1 MNAIPTQIIGTGL
14 IGTSIAL
21 RIAELGWPVELID
34 NSTGALQIA
43 SDLVPSAQKI
53 DRPDLVIIAT
63 NPKSLS
69 SAAISALQTYP
80 LATVIDVGSVKNR
93 VQLEVETFPDLI
105 KRFVGTH
112 PISGRESSGPSAS
125 RSDLF
130 LGRAWIL
137 TPSKHVEPKRINL
150 VKAFIS
156 EMGADPYE
164 MSTKLHDAL
173 FAKISH
179 LPQLLSVTL
188 ASSISELGPEISL
201 AGQGLRDML
210 RLAASDGR
218 LWSEIL
224 NDNKEEVL
232 SSIDDFQELLDIL
245 REAIEENA
253 AEKITEFF
261 SDASQIPVRIGGK
274 HGARPREYSHVNIVI
289 DDRPGQLAAIFDE
302 CGSIQVNIEDLALEH
317 SPKQETGLI
326 RLALSKDDAKKLYE
340 HLRNK
345 GWKVHQ
351 Q

>member
-1 MNAIPTQIIGTGL
+1 MNPIPTQIIGTGL

-43 SDLVPSAQKI
+43 TDLVPSAKKI
-53 DRPDLVIIAT
+53 DHPELVIIAT
-63 NPKSLS
+63 TPKSLS
-69 SAAISALQTYP
+69 SAAIAALQANP
-80 LATVIDVGSVKNR
+80 LATVIDVGSVKNK
-93 VQLEVETFPDLI
+93 VQVEVERFPDLS

-112 PISGRESSGPSAS
+112 PIAGRESSGPSAS

-137 TPSKHVEPKRINL
+137 TPSNQVEAERVNL

-156 EMGADPYE
+156 EMGAAPYE
-164 MSTKLHDAL
+164 MSTKLHDAF

-188 ASSISELGPEISL
+188 ASSISDLGPEISL

-218 LWSEIL
+218 LWSEIFEE
-224 NDNKEEVL
+224 NREEVL
-232 SSIDDFQELLDIL
+232 SSIDDFQELLDVL

-253 AEKITEFF
+253 AEKIAEFF
-261 SDASQIPVRIGGK
+261 LDASQIPARIGGK
-274 HGARPREYSHVNIVI
+274 HGARPREYSHVDIVI

-302 CGSIQVNIEDLALEH
+302 CGNIQVNIEDLALEH

-326 RLALSKDDAKKLYE
+326 RLALSKGDAKKLYD

>member
-1 MNAIPTQIIGTGL
+1 
-14 IGTSIAL
+14 
-21 RIAELGWPVELID
+21 
-34 NSTGALQIA
+34 
-43 SDLVPSAQKI
+43 
-53 DRPDLVIIAT
+53 
-63 NPKSLS
+63 
-69 SAAISALQTYP
+69 
-80 LATVIDVGSVKNR
+80 
-93 VQLEVETFPDLI
+93 
-105 KRFVGTH
+105 
-112 PISGRESSGPSAS
+112 
-125 RSDLF
+125 
-130 LGRAWIL
+130 
-137 TPSKHVEPKRINL
+137 
-150 VKAFIS
+150 
-156 EMGADPYE
+156 
-164 MSTKLHDAL
+164 
-173 FAKISH
+173 
-179 LPQLLSVTL
+179 
-188 ASSISELGPEISL
+188 
-201 AGQGLRDML
+201 ML

-302 CGSIQVNIEDLALEH
+302 CGNIQVNIEDLALEH